1 MKLIKFKPDFKD
13 NRGSIT
19 DLFYSENINHV
30 AHIKTVD
37 TLSIRGNH
45 YHKKTTQAMYMVKGS
60 LNYWYKQLNEK
71 KSKCVRVNT
80 GEMVVTLPNE
90 VHALTFDEENE
101 FIVFSWGL
109 RGGKDYELD
118 TFRVDSIIK
127 L

>member
-37 TLSIRGNH
+37 TSSIRGNH